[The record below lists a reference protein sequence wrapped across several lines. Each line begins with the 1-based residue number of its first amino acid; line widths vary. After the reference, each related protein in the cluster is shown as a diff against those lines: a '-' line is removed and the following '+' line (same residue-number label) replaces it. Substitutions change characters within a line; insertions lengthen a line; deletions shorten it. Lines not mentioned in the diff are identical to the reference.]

1 MRQILWGI
9 SFICLLGIL
18 TACAPS
24 PNEEAQVQ
32 TIADPHQNYV
42 PRNIDPIIMEK
53 WTSDSH
59 AAIEAAKA
67 TKGKGTPP
75 LWRYKKDDVTVFIF
89 GSVHYMNAD
98 DEWRTAR
105 LNRAFKKSDR
115 VVFEIDFSDETI
127 MTKQNAA
134 QLAEATIKSDKKL
147 SDFLTEAQKQIV
159 IEFFDDKELSYW
171 GLQKINPWLV
181 ADFVAT
187 AAGEDLDMSMTY
199 GVESVLSD
207 EAEENGAEIH
217 GLETI
222 DERMRAF
229 KVPMAKEV
237 EALIRIITVYDLL
250 KPGTEVLIDEW
261 LDGDMAGL
269 TEIVTD
275 PGMTGSGGGYNGLIT
290 IRNKNW
296 VPDIIAFLKEPGV
309 TFIIVGSG
317 HLVGQ
322 DSLFRLLEEEG
333 YHFKQIQ

>member
-1 MRQILWGI
+1 MRQILGRL
-9 SFICLLGIL
+9 SFICLIGIVA
-18 TACAPS
+18 ACS
-24 PNEEAQVQ
+24 PGPHDEVQ
-32 TIADPHQNYV
+32 DKPTVDVHQNYV
-42 PRNIDPIIMEK
+42 PRDVDPLIMEK
-53 WTSDSH
+53 WTADTH

-67 TKGKGTPP
+67 TRGKGTPP
-75 LWRYKKDDVTVFIF
+75 LWRYKKGDVTVFIF
-89 GSVHYMNAD
+89 GSVHYMSAKD
-98 DEWRTAR
+98 QWRTTR
-105 LNRAFKKSDR
+105 LNRAFKKADR
-115 VVFEIDFSDETI
+115 VVFEIDFSDESI
-127 MTKQNAA
+127 VIKQNAA

-147 SDFLTEAQKQIV
+147 SDFLTETQKQIV
-159 IEFFDDKELSYW
+159 IEFFDDKEMSYW

-181 ADFVAT
+181 ADFVAA
-187 AAGEDLDMSMTY
+187 AAGEDMDMSMTF

-229 KVPMAKEV
+229 KVPMANEV
-237 EALIRIITVYDLL
+237 EALIRIITVYDQLQ
-250 KPGTEVLIDEW
+250 PGTEVLIDEW

-296 VPDIIAFLKEPGV
+296 VPDIIAFLEEPGV

-317 HLVGQ
+317 HLVGR
-322 DSLFRLLEEEG
+322 DSLFLLLEEEG
-333 YHFKQIQ
+333 YPFKQIQ